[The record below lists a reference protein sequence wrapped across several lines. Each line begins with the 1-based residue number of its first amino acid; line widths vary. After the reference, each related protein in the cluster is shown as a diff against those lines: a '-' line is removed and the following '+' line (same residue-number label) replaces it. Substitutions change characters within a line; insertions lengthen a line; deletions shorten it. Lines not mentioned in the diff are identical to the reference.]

1 MEKKR
6 NLREEV
12 DSSRLMTKLSVI
24 GGIGAAVLG
33 VLVLTLGIL
42 KNFACSDTFALA
54 VIPYTLAALFA
65 FACVIYG
72 LMSTAATREEEEKR
86 LLEQRKE
93 NSAFNVEE
101 DVRFTAGRSFA
112 NYKKFAPY
120 VLAVMAALL
129 TGIFIYL
136 FARYWGVR
144 VKKAMPD
151 SSQHVAF
158 VAGIFMFISVFAGAF
173 FVGQSRDKT
182 FRWMSPLGAWLIC
195 GSMVMLLAGITSILN
210 GWGYPGADY
219 YVSRVM
225 MVIFGILG
233 AEFIVAFVVEFYR
246 PRTLEE
252 PRPVFES
259 RLLALFTEPG
269 GVMRNIAATLDYQ
282 FGFKVSGTWVYRFVE
297 KALFPM
303 LIVWLLIL
311 WVFTCIKEVGPN
323 EVGVEEHFGRIVSR
337 KLLKPNIYFTL
348 PYPFGKIAR
357 YSCSKIYRV
366 TVGPKM
372 IDKDGK
378 LMRPKVVLWT
388 KEHFAKESRFLVAVK
403 QNYESK
409 KAGKKLEANNSYGE
423 VADSGSSVSVSFLG
437 ATIPVQYR
445 IREKGL
451 INFAYNFRDGA
462 RVLKKISEME
472 AVRYLASVDFMDV
485 MAHGRGTAAATLK
498 SRIQKS
504 ADKIRLGV
512 DIVEVTIL
520 DAHPPVKEVAPAF
533 QDVIGAMETKSAEIL
548 RAKAYREK
556 VLPQIES
563 EETRKLED
571 ARSYKN
577 RVTKVAEAEAER
589 FNKQLTAYL
598 VMPYMYKLRT
608 YLSLLEKDAKDIRKF
623 IVSGTLPYEVYEL
636 NFEQKQRLDLID
648 ADLDSITKK

>member
-1 MEKKR
+1 MGKKR

-12 DSSRLMTKLSVI
+12 DSSRLMTKLSII
-24 GGIGAAVLG
+24 GGIGTAVLG
-33 VLVLTLGIL
+33 VLVLILGIL

-54 VIPYTLAALFA
+54 IIPYTLAVLFA
-65 FACVIYG
+65 FAAMVYG
-72 LMSTAATREEEEKR
+72 MMSTSATREEEEKR
-86 LLEQRKE
+86 LLEQRKDS
-93 NSAFNVEE
+93 SAFNVEE
-101 DVRFTAGRSFA
+101 DVRFTSGRSFE
-112 NYKKFAPY
+112 NYKNFGPY
-120 VLAVMAALL
+120 VLAVLSALISGL
-129 TGIFIYL
+129 FIYL
-136 FARYWGVR
+136 FARYWGIR
-144 VKKAMPD
+144 IKKPMPI

-173 FVGQSRDKT
+173 FVGQSRDKL

-195 GSMVMLLAGITSILN
+195 GSMVMLLAGIVSVLN
-210 GWGYPGADY
+210 GWGYPNADY
-219 YVSRVM
+219 YVSRVLI
-225 MVIFGILG
+225 VIFGILA
-233 AEFIVAFVVEFYR
+233 AEFIVAFIVEFYR

-269 GVMRNIAATLDYQ
+269 GVMRNIATTLDYQ

-311 WVFTCIKEVGPN
+311 WGFTCIKEIGPN
-323 EVGVEEHFGRIVSR
+323 EVGVEEHFGKIVS
-337 KLLKPNIYFTL
+337 KELLKPGVYVTL

-357 YSCSKIYRV
+357 FSCSKIHRV

-403 QNYESK
+403 QNYEVK
-409 KAGKKLEANNSYGE
+409 KTEKQPKKQNGE
-423 VADSGSSVSVSFLG
+423 KEEKNIGSSVSFLG

-445 IREKGL
+445 IREKDL
-451 INFAYNFRDGA
+451 IRFAYDYQDGA
-462 RVLKKISEME
+462 KVLKKISEME
-472 AVRYLASVDFMDV
+472 ATRYLASVDFMDV
-485 MAHGRGTAAATLK
+485 MAHGRGKASSTLK
-498 SRIQKS
+498 SRIQKR
-504 ADKIRLGV
+504 ADSINLGV

-533 QDVIGAMETKSAEIL
+533 QNVIGAMETKAAEIL
-548 RAKAYREK
+548 KAEAYQETVR
-556 VLPQIES
+556 PQIQS
-563 EETRKLED
+563 DRKRKVED
-571 ARSYKN
+571 AKSYRF
-577 RVTKVAEAEAER
+577 RVTKVAEAESER
-589 FNKQLTAYL
+589 FNKQLQAYL
-598 VMPYMYKLRT
+598 VMPNMYKLRT
-608 YLSLLEKDAKDIRKF
+608 YLSLLEKDAQDIRKF
-623 IVSGTLPYEVYEL
+623 IVSATLPYEVYEL